1 MGLKGFRVISFFAL
15 AMGLLVASIAVLQ
28 SLVRLASPGT
38 STSTTDS
45 LVPVSLAFIAIGML
59 AGIAYTTFKAQAE
72 QIANLERR
80 LAER

>member
-1 MGLKGFRVISFFAL
+1 MGLKGFRLISFFAL
-15 AMGLLVASIAVLQ
+15 AMGLGVAIIATLQ
-28 SLVRLASPGT
+28 SLARLASPIT
-38 STSTTDS
+38 SISRTDT

-80 LAER
+80 LSER

>member
-1 MGLKGFRVISFFAL
+1 MGLKGFRLISFFAL
-15 AMGLLVASIAVLQ
+15 AMGLVVAIVAIMQ

-38 STSTTDS
+38 STFTTDA

-59 AGIAYTTFKAQAE
+59 AGIAYTTFKTQAE

-80 LAER
+80 LSER